1 MLPEKQSSIP
11 HLQAYARTDIGKHR
25 QQNEDRHMFDLS
37 HALFIV
43 ADGMGGQ
50 QAGEIAA
57 EAITTVLPPMLIQR
71 TAGNQSATLRQVAE
85 IVQETLLDLS
95 QRLWNEGRERSLLQG
110 MGSTIVLVWVFGQQA
125 LLAHMGDSRVYL
137 LRQGHL
143 SHLTEDH
150 SVLATL
156 LRNNAITPED
166 ARSHPAR
173 GKLSRY
179 VGMEDKVGPEIQ
191 LVQLYESDRLLL
203 CTDGLTNMV
212 SDETIEKLLLRNPKA
227 EAACTELVQC
237 ANDAGGTDNIT
248 VMIIDYDNIRLTGS
262 AEKKTTNKWH
272 KNILTPVLQDD
283 RAV

>member
-1 MLPEKQSSIP
+1 MLPEKQP
-11 HLQAYARTDIGKHR
+11 VMPQLQAYVCTDIGKRR
-25 QQNEDRHMFDLS
+25 QQNEDRYMLDLS

-50 QAGEIAA
+50 QAGEVAA

-71 TAGNQSATLRQVAE
+71 ASSKQNETLHRNAE
-85 IVQETLLDLS
+85 IVRETLLDLS
-95 QRLWNEGRERSLLQG
+95 QRLWNEGRERSMLQG
-110 MGSTIVLVWVFGQQA
+110 MGSTIVLMWVFGQQA
-125 LLAHMGDSRVYL
+125 LLAHMGDSRIYL
-137 LRQGHL
+137 LRQGQL
-143 SHLTEDH
+143 SSLTQDH

-179 VGMEDKVGPEIQ
+179 MGMEDKVGPE
-191 LVQLYESDRLLL
+191 VQRLQIYNGDRLLL

-212 SDETIEKLLLRNPKA
+212 SDEKIERLLIDNPKP
-227 EAACTELVQC
+227 ETACTQLVQC

-248 VMIIDYDNIRLTGS
+248 VMVIDYAMPPTIGPV
-262 AEKKTTNKWH
+262 EKKTNKFH
-272 KNILTPVLQDD
+272 KNALTPMLST
-283 RAV
+283 

>member
-1 MLPEKQSSIP
+1 MLSDKQP
-11 HLQAYARTDIGKHR
+11 AMPQLQAYACTDIGKRR

-50 QAGEIAA
+50 QAGEVAA

-71 TAGNQSATLRQVAE
+71 TAGKQSMTLQRNAE
-85 IVQETLLDLS
+85 IVRETLLDLS
-95 QRLWNEGRERSLLQG
+95 QRLWNEGRERSMLQG
-110 MGSTIVLVWVFGQQA
+110 MGSTIVLVWIFGQQA
-125 LLAHMGDSRVYL
+125 LLAHMGDSRIYL

-143 SHLTEDH
+143 SRFTQDH
-150 SVLATL
+150 SVLETL

-179 VGMEDKVGPEIQ
+179 VGMEDKVGPEVQ
-191 LVQLYESDRLLL
+191 PLQLYNGDRLLL

-212 SDETIEKLLLRNPKA
+212 PDETIERLLIDNPKL
-227 EAACTELVQC
+227 ETACTQLVQC

-248 VMIIDYDNIRLTGS
+248 VLIIDYGITQT
-262 AEKKTTNKWH
+262 AEKKTTNKIF
-272 KNILTPVLQDD
+272 KNILTPVLQDE
-283 RAV
+283 RPT